1 MTMIYHI
8 TTEQAWQAAQK
19 TGKYSAPSLESEGF
33 IHCSTLEQILPV
45 ANSFYRGQQALVL
58 LEIAP
63 QALQAPLKWEAP
75 VHPNPE
81 AADAVDDAQQF
92 PHVYGA
98 INVDAVQRVI
108 DFPAQADGT
117 FSLPPALRG

>member
-8 TTEQAWQAAQK
+8 TTRQAWQAAQEAGSY
-19 TGKYSAPSLESEGF
+19 TATSLKSEGF

-45 ANSFYRGQQALVL
+45 ANSFYCGQQGLIL

-75 VHPNPE
+75 AHPSSQ
-81 AADAVDDAQQF
+81 AAGTIDDAQQF
-92 PHVYGA
+92 PHVYGV

-108 DFPAQADGT
+108 DFPPQADGT
-117 FSLPPALRG
+117 FSLPQSFVD